1 MMTTSILP
9 DGFAPLEAFVDR
21 WALTTSLER
30 SRRRETSSLA
40 EMRDFYEACAPR
52 LKDAL
57 AYLDSKRLADFDPMD
72 ERLMALCLS
81 LAHVALAVEIQ
92 GEAEPENAA
101 CRHEMRITRTT
112 AERMA

>member
-1 MMTTSILP
+1 
-9 DGFAPLEAFVDR
+9 
-21 WALTTSLER
+21 
-30 SRRRETSSLA
+30 
-40 EMRDFYEACAPR
+40 
-52 LKDAL
+52 
-57 AYLDSKRLADFDPMD
+57 MD

-112 AERMA
+112 AERRA